1 MKRLVGL
8 FLIISLFFTSAFAQ
22 ELKLYRINDLV
33 GDTVDITERE
43 QYHLFPDIS
52 NFQSAIFFKTDSLY
66 LTQIIYL
73 QNDTLRTDT
82 LQFTAFD
89 INRIN
94 YCINNADSIIA
105 MINRDEAAKIAYDR
119 FWQTI
124 ETKHLHTPKPIPIS
138 FKSQDGRVFGTV
150 TGMTIG
156 STVGGCAGSQLGIE
170 YLGTRYESCFPAY
183 IEIPMYKV
191 NYPIFCGIN
200 ALTIGAGTY
209 IGYKL
214 GERKDRKYSPV
225 MTELKEGKGW
235 QISLGII
242 SGLIGTA
249 VGVSLFGIS
258 VMSLFGREGNSFRE
272 VEGERAV
279 VVPAL
284 LMGIGIATDIAY
296 LGHKLGQLID
306 HNRAVK
312 KAKKNIKPYK

>member
-1 MKRLVGL
+1 MVSIPIR
-8 FLIISLFFTSAFAQ
+8 S
-22 ELKLYRINDLV
+22 
-33 GDTVDITERE
+33 
-43 QYHLFPDIS
+43 
-52 NFQSAIFFKTDSLY
+52 Y
-66 LTQIIYL
+66 LTL
-73 QNDTLRTDT
+73 PG
-82 LQFTAFD
+82 A
-89 INRIN
+89 
-94 YCINNADSIIA
+94 
-105 MINRDEAAKIAYDR
+105 
-119 FWQTI
+119 
-124 ETKHLHTPKPIPIS
+124 ETVPK
-138 FKSQDGRVFGTV
+138 
-150 TGMTIG
+150 
-156 STVGGCAGSQLGIE
+156 VG
-170 YLGTRYESCFPAY
+170 
-183 IEIPMYKV
+183 
-191 NYPIFCGIN
+191 
-200 ALTIGAGTY
+200 LTIGAGTY